1 MGLDMYAY
9 RIEKS
14 RSQGLFSVDFSGVSA
29 EEKDGKV
36 FHYWRKHWT
45 LDRLMQILFKK
56 KGGKGTFNCQF
67 LQLTE
72 LDLNYIERI
81 IYSGKVK
88 MEYAPDITYDKYIA
102 QDDLDFIAEARRIID
117 SGDCVYYYNWW

>member
-9 RIEKS
+9 RSEKS
-14 RSQGLFSVDFSGVSA
+14 RAQGLFSIDFSGVSP

-45 LDRLMQILFKK
+45 LDHLMQILFKK

-67 LQLTE
+67 LQLTD
-72 LDLNYIERI
+72 LDLNYLERI
-81 IYSGKVK
+81 IYSGKHK
-88 MEYAPDITYDKYIA
+88 MDYAPDISYNRYTAY
-102 QDDLDFIAEARRIID
+102 DDLEFIAEARRIID
-117 SGDCVYYYNWW
+117 SGDCVYYFNWW

>member
-14 RSQGLFSVDFSGVSA
+14 RAQGLFSVDFSGISD
-29 EEKDGKV
+29 EEKSEKI

-45 LDRLMQILFKK
+45 LDRLMKILFKK

-72 LDLNYIERI
+72 FDLNYLERI

-88 MEYAPDITYDKYIA
+88 MEYAPDISYNRYIA
-102 QDDLDFIAEARRIID
+102 QDDLDFIAEARKIID

>member
-9 RIEKS
+9 RIEKN
-14 RSQGLFSVDFSGVSA
+14 RAQGLFSVDFSGVFP
-29 EEKDGKV
+29 EEKNNKV

-45 LDRLMQILFKK
+45 LDHLMQILFKK

-72 LDLNYIERI
+72 LDLNYLERI
-81 IYSGKVK
+81 IYSGKHK
-88 MEYAPDITYDKYIA
+88 MDYAPDINYNRYIA
-102 QDDLDFIAEARRIID
+102 QDDLEFIAEARKIID
-117 SGDCVYYYNWW
+117 SGDCVYYFNWW